1 MAIKTSGTR
10 RAEHGGENYI
20 GLQHFCR
27 HFTKRGDHMK
37 KNRLRR
43 NDNIKPDFK
52 QMFVSV
58 DWIQVDQNT
67 DQEWIHVKTLNIS
80 VPLNY

>member
-1 MAIKTSGTR
+1 
-10 RAEHGGENYI
+10 
-20 GLQHFCR
+20 
-27 HFTKRGDHMK
+27 MK